1 MRRQRPCG
9 RPAPTT
15 TRSQPG
21 RPCTSAT
28 CQTYEAIDLTIILVV
43 LDRSQPKLSDPSASD
58 AAILAVA
65 AGTATEQEFAR
76 VAVAIDDAGRR
87 IDGIVV
93 ADPDQSDLTSG
104 RHLMDERSRQ
114 LALPVR
120 LTGVTS
126 SNGSTASDPQ
136 RIRP

>member
-1 MRRQRPCG
+1 
-9 RPAPTT
+9 
-15 TRSQPG
+15 
-21 RPCTSAT
+21 
-28 CQTYEAIDLTIILVV
+28 LVV

-58 AAILAVA
+58 AVILSVA

-76 VAVAIDDAGRR
+76 VAVAVDEAGRR

-120 LTGVTS
+120 LTGIAS
-126 SNGSTASDPQ
+126 SNGSGASDPQ